1 MSKKIKII
9 VFIIIILMIIPLYK
23 YSEKVNDIAQNRDNK
38 TRNKKLDV
46 TIIDKNN
53 MMETLYEDPEREEY
67 VKVDAILGGQ
77 YYKDVGIRTKGYS
90 TYSYLKRTKSKQ
102 YSYKIKLD
110 YMNLE
115 QKYERN
121 NRISPKY
128 TCYGPNKNTRIYN
141 VWSV

>member
-1 MSKKIKII
+1 MSKKTKII
-9 VFIIIILMIIPLYK
+9 VFIIIILMIIPLYLC
-23 YSEKVNDIAQNRDNK
+23 SEKMNDIAQNRDNK
-38 TRNKKLDV
+38 TRNKSLDI

-67 VKVDAILGGQ
+67 VEVDAIVGGQ

-110 YMNLE
+110 YINPT
-115 QKYERN
+115 QNYGRSQG
-121 NRISPKY
+121 ISLKY
-128 TCYGPNKNTRIYN
+128 TCYGSNKNPRVYN
-141 VWSV
+141 V